1 MMAIFQYDNVKGV
14 TTMIVTL
21 IFQYDNVEGV
31 TILLPADDQD
41 ISIQVQGIAL
51 LAPLGALVGLDFKVG
66 SNPIH
71 PIQSTYSF

>member
-1 MMAIFQYDNVKGV
+1 MGAMMAIFQYDNVKGV

-21 IFQYDNVEGV
+21 KFQYDNVEGV

-51 LAPLGALVGLDFKVG
+51 C
-66 SNPIH
+66 SNDNE
-71 PIQSTYSF
+71 

>member
-1 MMAIFQYDNVKGV
+1 MIVIFQHDDVKGV
-14 TTMIVTL
+14 TMMIVTL

-51 LAPLGALVGLDFKVG
+51 C
-66 SNPIH
+66 SNDNE
-71 PIQSTYSF
+71 